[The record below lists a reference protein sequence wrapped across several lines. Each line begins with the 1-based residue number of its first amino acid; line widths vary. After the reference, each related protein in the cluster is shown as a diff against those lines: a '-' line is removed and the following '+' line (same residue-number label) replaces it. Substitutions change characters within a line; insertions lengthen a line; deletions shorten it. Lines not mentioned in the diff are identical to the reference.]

1 MSSVRRRTWKNKDG
15 SKTTIWN
22 VDYVDNT
29 RQRVVKGGFK
39 TKAEAERYLH
49 EIRKELERSEIFDL
63 GYNEIVDF
71 AGQRIRKKTRKR

>member
-49 EIRKELERSEIFDL
+49 EIRKELEKGSC
-63 GYNEIVDF
+63 
-71 AGQRIRKKTRKR
+71 KKQNKHMGNWQTVST